1 MLNAPTPQR
10 YKPGLTPLPSP
21 LRPHCLARERLRR
34 WLPSGGNTRFQ
45 SHDSPNTPDII
56 ISDDQLNRILEVM
69 GSSWA
74 DSTKETYGAGLL
86 VFNVYCDSLKIPEQ
100 QRCPISPTLLLAF
113 LSSCAGSYS
122 GTALANYAAGLKA
135 WHLLHGR
142 PWIVNA
148 KELKA
153 ILDGATALAPPASKS
168 SKRKPFTVDILST
181 IRTHIDLNDPRDAAI
196 FACITTT
203 FYSIARLGEFTVA
216 AIRTFDPMK
225 HITRDCVSKAVDR
238 NGLPVTKFHIP
249 STKTSPI
256 EGEDAYWA
264 AQDGISDPSAAL
276 ENHLRINPAGPKDH
290 LFAWK
295 HKKGLRPLSKPE
307 VSKRLSA
314 IAQAAGLSDL
324 KGHGL
329 RIGGTLEYLL
339 RGVPFDVVKSMGRW
353 SSDAFTLYLRDHAV
367 VIAPYIQSSPALEPF
382 TRHTMPPVW

>member
-1 MLNAPTPQR
+1 
-10 YKPGLTPLPSP
+10 
-21 LRPHCLARERLRR
+21 
-34 WLPSGGNTRFQ
+34 
-45 SHDSPNTPDII
+45 
-56 ISDDQLNRILEVM
+56 M

-86 VFNVYCDSLKIPEQ
+86 VFNVYCDSLEIPED

-142 PWIVNA
+142 PWTINS

-153 ILDGATALAPPASKS
+153 ILDGATALAPATSKASK
-168 SKRKPFTVDILST
+168 RIPFTVNILSV
-181 IRTHIDLNDPRDAAI
+181 IQAHIDPDDPRDAAI

-203 FYSIARLGEFTVA
+203 FYSIARLGEFTVP
-216 AIRTFDPMK
+216 AIRTFDPAK
-225 HITRDCVSKAVDR
+225 HITRDSISETTDR

-249 STKTSPI
+249 STKMSPV

-264 AQDGISDPSAAL
+264 EQNGPSDPKAAL
-276 ENHLRINPAGPKDH
+276 ENHFRVNPADNKAH

-295 HKKGLRPLSKPE
+295 HSKGLRPLSKPE
-307 VSKRLSA
+307 LVKRLSS
-314 IAQAAGLSDL
+314 IARAANLPDL

-339 RGVPFDVVKSMGRW
+339 RGIPFEVVKSMGRW
-353 SSDAFTLYLRDHAV
+353 SGDAFTLYLRNHAV
-367 VIAPYIQSSPALEPF
+367 IIAPYIQASPALEPF
-382 TRHTMPPVW
+382 TRHTMPPVR